1 MYLPVPPQPDCVS
14 AWREAVRLVNA
25 RPGHHDHN
33 VVIDVANP
41 LARAD
46 LSDPVVTLVD
56 TFFGNHD
63 TKRIETVANTIFPAA
78 LYRRYGSPAF
88 FGRFRDKVLPKVRSP
103 GKKSWSGY
111 YFERMMQLPQPDGE
125 SINQLTEIIGRL
137 KDPSVRA
144 LNKFELSVFDP
155 ARDVDGSPYGGQCL
169 SFASFKLIGDGD
181 ERRLTLT
188 AMYRNHYY
196 VEKLLGNLIGLGR
209 LLQFVAEES
218 GIAMGSLTI
227 LSTHAT
233 VDVKNGKWNRGD
245 IDALLASCDHAN
257 TLAVAA

>member
-14 AWREAVRLVNA
+14 AWREAVRMVNA
-25 RPGHHDHN
+25 RPGHHEHN
-33 VVIDVANP
+33 VLIDVADP

-46 LSDPVVTLVD
+46 LSEPVIALVD
-56 TFFGNHD
+56 AFLKDRD

-88 FGRFRDKVLPKVRSP
+88 FTRFTDNVLPKVRSP

-125 SINQLTEIIGRL
+125 PLNQLTEIIGRL
-137 KDPSVRA
+137 KDPAVRA

-155 ARDVDGSPYGGQCL
+155 LRDVDGSPYGGQCL

-181 ERRLTLT
+181 DRRLALT

-196 VEKLLGNLIGLGR
+196 IEKLLGNLIGLGR
-209 LLQFVAEES
+209 LQQFVAEES
-218 GIAMGSLTI
+218 GIAMGPLTI

-233 VDVKNGKWNRGD
+233 IDVKNGKWNRGD
-245 IDALLASCDHAN
+245 IAALLAACDQAEA
-257 TLAVAA
+257 LAVAA